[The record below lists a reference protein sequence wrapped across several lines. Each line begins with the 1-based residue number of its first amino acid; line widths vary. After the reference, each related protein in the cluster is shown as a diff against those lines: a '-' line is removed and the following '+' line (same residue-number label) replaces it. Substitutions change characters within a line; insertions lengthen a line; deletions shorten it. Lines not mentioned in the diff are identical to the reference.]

1 MPPLKGTVI
10 LISSVLFSCKSWISV
25 GVIAK
30 YSLSVRLRFTPQTSL
45 VKRFFAVYN
54 KRVQRA
60 FFFKTTKKRK
70 VMKKQV
76 DDPVGPGSPAARK
89 KTEISAESRR
99 PGKEEEGP
107 KGGGPTSNAARK
119 TTVRQNGNE
128 SLSSTPYQGCIQG
141 KVARGHQK
149 PCRVLLNEYCKRLF
163 ED

>member
-10 LISSVLFSCKSWISV
+10 LISSVLFSCRSWISV

-54 KRVQRA
+54 RRVQRA

-70 VMKKQV
+70 VVKKQV

-89 KTEISAESRR
+89 KKQKSVPSPEDQEKKKKDRKGEAPRR
-99 PGKEEEGP
+99 MLQERRQYDKMVTKAYLARHIKDAYKEKLQEAI
-107 KGGGPTSNAARK
+107 KNR
-119 TTVRQNGNE
+119 
-128 SLSSTPYQGCIQG
+128 
-141 KVARGHQK
+141 VA
-149 PCRVLLNEYCKRLF
+149 CY
-163 ED
+163 